1 MAVRT
6 HDGGTRQ
13 GQRRE
18 DDGVKLLY
26 CGDVVG
32 RAGRDAVVSRIPA
45 LRQSLGLD
53 FVLVNGENAAAGFG
67 ITAKICEDFYAAGV
81 DAIVLGN
88 HSWDQRERSEE
99 RRVGKECVSTCRS
112 RWSPDH

>member
-67 ITAKICEDFYAAGV
+67 ITAKIC
-81 DAIVLGN
+81 
-88 HSWDQRERSEE
+88 RSEE
-99 RRVGKECVSTCRS
+99 HTSELQSLMRISYALFCFKNKNKNTITSQ
-112 RWSPDH
+112 

>member
-18 DDGVKLLY
+18 DNGVKLLY

-32 RAGRDAVVSRIPA
+32 RAGRDEVVSRIPA
-45 LRQSLGLD
+45 LGQSLGLD
-53 FVLVNGENAAAGFG
+53 LVLVNGENAAARFG
-67 ITAKICEDFYAAGV
+67 LTAQTCAAFYAAVV
-81 DAIVLGN
+81 DDIMLRNPSCV
-88 HSWDQRERSEE
+88 QRETTTQLNRAPKLLQT
-99 RRVGKECVSTCRS
+99 RK
-112 RWSPDH
+112 SPQA